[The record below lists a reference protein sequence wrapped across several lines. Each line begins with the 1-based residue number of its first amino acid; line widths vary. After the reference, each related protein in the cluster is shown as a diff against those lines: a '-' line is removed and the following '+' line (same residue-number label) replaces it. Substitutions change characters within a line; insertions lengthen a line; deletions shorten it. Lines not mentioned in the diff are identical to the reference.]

1 MTKKYYKLT
10 DANMRTHNEFQWE
23 VGKWV
28 ETSGEGELCGPGWIH
43 CYHHPLLAVLL
54 NPIHA
59 NFKHPRLFEAEV
71 SGKSLDDR
79 GLKIGWQKVR
89 LLEEIS
95 IPKITKEQ
103 KIRFGIFCALR
114 VYKEKSFVAW
124 AKRWLSGK
132 DISRTATWA
141 ARTAAGAAAG
151 AAAEKKI
158 NLIALAKR
166 ACRREDE

>member
-1 MTKKYYKLT
+1 
-10 DANMRTHNEFQWE
+10 MRTHNEFQWE

-103 KIRFGIFCALR
+103 KIRFGIFCALQ

-132 DISRTATWA
+132 DISKMATWA
-141 ARTAAGAAAG
+141 ARTAAGAVAEAATW
-151 AAAEKKI
+151 AATDVARSAAEKKI